1 MRSRIRSRSASLSVL
16 CLFAA
21 ATLFG
26 AAASPPTIRDVGVDP
41 LFFNATAGQFT
52 TITFHASVAGIA
64 TVTILDRDRHPVCT
78 LPPRNV
84 TPGLVSFTWDGHDDA
99 GSVVPDEA
107 WNLRVELAGQTYDPS
122 LNFHPVEEDPQ
133 PRSYSRTDGILA
145 YKLARPARVHIEAGQ
160 ATRNPATGRN
170 EGPILKTIV
179 NREPRAAGAV
189 VEKWNGF
196 DESGTIRVSDLPHFV
211 ISVLATS
218 LPDNSIITR
227 GNREQSFLDYVRRH
241 HPAAAVVAKKRTAP
255 VAHHAGL
262 NAFEDRSPSLRVT
275 PSAEWDAEARAYVGG
290 GTVGLQVKVDGPSA
304 AHFNAQPGRVSVYV
318 DEARVLT
325 REHPSSP
332 LTLSIPAER
341 LAPGEHRIAVNWGSD
356 YGPSATSSF
365 LLRVPSEKRPAGA
378 RGKETR

>member
-1 MRSRIRSRSASLSVL
+1 MTTSRARSLAPALSVL
-16 CLFAA
+16 CLFAG
-21 ATLFG
+21 TLLE
-26 AAASPPTIRDVGVDP
+26 AASPPAIRDVSIDP

-52 TITFHASVAGIA
+52 TITFNASVSG
-64 TVTILDRDRHPVCT
+64 VVKLTILDRDRYPVRT
-78 LPPRNV
+78 LTPRNV

-107 WNLRVELAGQTYDPS
+107 WNVRVELAGAAYDPS
-122 LNFHPVEEDPQ
+122 LNFHPLEEDPQ
-133 PRSYSRTDGILA
+133 PRSYSRTDGILS
-145 YKLARPARVHIEAGQ
+145 YKLVRPARVHIEAGE
-160 ATRNPATGRN
+160 ATLNPKTGRN

-179 NREPRAAGAV
+179 NREPRIAGAV

-227 GNREQSFLDYVRRH
+227 GDRRQSFLDYARQHRT
-241 HPAAAVVAKKRTAP
+241 AAALVARKREAP
-255 VAHHAGL
+255 AIHHAGL
-262 NAFEDRSPSLRVT
+262 NAFEDRSPSLDVT
-275 PSAEWDAEARAYVGG
+275 PSAKWDAQARTYTAAGAVK
-290 GTVGLQVKVDGPSA
+290 LQLKIEGPSA

-332 LTLSIPAER
+332 LALSIPAER

-356 YGPSATSSF
+356 YGPSAASSF
-365 LLRVPSEKRPAGA
+365 LLNVTSRSA
-378 RGKETR
+378 RAYVKGKATR